1 MTTPR
6 AEEYFRGKR
15 VLPTELRT
23 REFARL
29 PLWVKEQSFFMAGVM
44 DAELAGA
51 FQRAAQAVLD
61 GKMGEAEATRI
72 IREGLTKSGYKPE
85 PGQEGTIKDLTTV
98 HRQLINLRTNVALA
112 NGWVADAQQRQKS
125 NLYPAVELVRGR
137 NANEPRLWM
146 QKLWPEAVAASG
158 SKAKPD
164 QMAALLDDPIWLYLS
179 DFGVPYTPLK
189 WGSGMRQ
196 VPVIK
201 SKAREMGLIP
211 PKGQPQPPPAK
222 PPESLNSTLEVAADQ
237 IPPEKRKETLEK
249 LDGLAVFVKDKL
261 VFTDPNGSRP
271 WPVPVLANLLPR
283 ANVDGTENYQKR
295 ALREWRNLGGDAAAM
310 DAMEKEFAGTDLLD
324 DWNMLVRRVTAGE
337 RAQTT
342 VALVDALANL
352 VSLVL

>member
-1 MTTPR
+1 MNVPR

-51 FQRAAQAVLD
+51 FQRASQAVLD
-61 GKMGEAEATRI
+61 GTMGEAEATRI

-112 NGWVADAQQRQKS
+112 NGWVNDVKRRNNAKVMPV
-125 NLYPAVELVRGR
+125 LELVRGR
-137 NANEPRLWM
+137 NAKEPRIW
-146 QKLWPEAVAASG
+146 QRKLWPEAVAASG
-158 SKAKPD
+158 SKARPD
-164 QMAALLDDPIWLYLS
+164 IMAALIDDPIWLYLS

-189 WGSGMRQ
+189 WGSGMNQ
-196 VPVIK
+196 VGMFK
-201 SKAREMGLIP
+201 TQARELGLIP
-211 PKGQPQPPPAK
+211 PKGQSQPPPPK

-237 IPPEKRKETLEK
+237 IPPAKRKETLEK

-271 WPVPVLANLLPR
+271 WPVDVLANLLPR
-283 ANVDGTENYQKR
+283 QNVDGTENYQKR
-295 ALREWRNLGGDAAAM
+295 ALREWQKLGGDDAAM
-310 DAMEKEFAGTDLLD
+310 RAMEKEFAGTDLLD
-324 DWNMLVRRVTAGE
+324 DWGMLVRRVTAAE
-337 RAQTT
+337 QIQTGA
-342 VALVDALANL
+342 ALVDALANL

>member
-51 FQRAAQAVLD
+51 FQRASQAVLD
-61 GKMGEAEATRI
+61 GTMGEAEATRI

-112 NGWVADAQQRQKS
+112 NGWVNDANRRKGANIQ
-125 NLYPAVELVRGR
+125 PALKLVRGR

-158 SKAKPD
+158 SKASPD
-164 QMAALLDDPIWLYLS
+164 RMAALIDDPIWLYLS

-189 WGSGMRQ
+189 WGSGMNQ
-196 VPVIK
+196 VAVFK
-201 SKAREMGLIP
+201 TQAREWGLLPAKGKP
-211 PKGQPQPPPAK
+211 PEVK
-222 PPESLNSTLEVAADQ
+222 PPESLNSTLEVSTSITDPAERNKLLD
-237 IPPEKRKETLEK
+237 K
-249 LDGLAVFVKDKL
+249 LDGLAVFSKDKL

-271 WPVPVLANLLPR
+271 WPVPVLGNLLPR
-283 ANVDGTENYQKR
+283 QNVDGTENYQKR
-295 ALREWRNLGGDAAAM
+295 ALREWQRLGGDDAAM
-310 DAMEKEFAGTDLLD
+310 KAMEKKFSGTDLLD
-324 DWNMLVRRVTAGE
+324 DWGMLVRRVATAE
-337 RAQTT
+337 RLQTT
-342 VALVDALANL
+342 TALVDALANL

>member
-1 MTTPR
+1 MTNPR
-6 AEEYFRGKR
+6 ADEYFRGKA

-29 PLWVKEQSFFMAGVM
+29 PLWIKEQSFFMAGVIE
-44 DAELAGA
+44 AELAGA
-51 FQRAAQAVLD
+51 FQRASQAILD

-72 IREGLTKSGYKPE
+72 IREGLEKSGYKPE
-85 PGQEGTIKDLTTV
+85 PGQEGTIKDLNSV

-112 NGWVADAQQRQKS
+112 NGWASDAKQRQKYT
-125 NLYPAVELVRGR
+125 LYPAYELVRGR

-158 SKAKPD
+158 SKARPD
-164 QMAALLDDPIWLYLS
+164 IMAALLDDPIWLYLS
-179 DFGVPYTPLK
+179 DFGVPYAPLK
-189 WGSGMRQ
+189 WGSGMAQ

-201 SKAREMGLIP
+201 SKAREMGLLP

-222 PPESLNSTLEVAADQ
+222 PPESLNSTLEVAAGQ
-237 IPPEKRKETLEK
+237 ISPKQRNEMLEK
-249 LDGLAVFVKDKL
+249 LDGLAVFQKDKL

-283 ANVDGTENYQKR
+283 MNVDGTENYQKR

-310 DAMEKEFAGTDLLD
+310 TAMEKEFSGTDLLD

-337 RAQTT
+337 RAQTA
-342 VALVDALANL
+342 VAVVDALANL

>member
-1 MTTPR
+1 MTNPR
-6 AEEYFRGKR
+6 AEEYFREKA

-29 PLWVKEQSFFMAGVM
+29 PLWIKEQSFFMAGVM
-44 DAELAGA
+44 EAELAGA

-72 IREGLTKSGYKPE
+72 IREGLEKSGYKPE
-85 PGQEGTIKDLTTV
+85 PGQEGTIKDLNSV

-112 NGWVADAQQRQKS
+112 NGWVNDAKRRQS
-125 NLYPAVELVRGR
+125 ANIMPALKLVRGR
-137 NANEPRLWM
+137 NANEPRLWET
-146 QKLWPEAVAASG
+146 KLWPEAVAASG
-158 SKAKPD
+158 SKASPD
-164 QMAALLDDPIWLYLS
+164 RMAALIDDPIWLYLS

-189 WGSGMRQ
+189 WGSGMNQ
-196 VPVIK
+196 VAVFK
-201 SKAREMGLIP
+201 TQAREWGLLP
-211 PKGQPQPPPAK
+211 PKGK
-222 PPESLNSTLEVAADQ
+222 PPEVKPSESLNSSLEVAADQ
-237 IPPEKRKETLEK
+237 IPTDKRNEMLEK
-249 LDGLAVFVKDKL
+249 LDGLAVFSKDKL

-271 WPVPVLANLLPR
+271 WPVPVLGNLLPR

-310 DAMEKEFAGTDLLD
+310 KAMEKEFAGTDLLD

-342 VALVDALANL
+342 VAVVDALANL

>member
-61 GKMGEAEATRI
+61 GEMGEAEATRI

-112 NGWVADAQQRQKS
+112 NGWMQNTLQRNNAKIM
-125 NLYPAVELVRGR
+125 PALKLVRGR
-137 NANEPRLWM
+137 NAREPRIWQ

-158 SKAKPD
+158 SKASPD
-164 QMAALLDDPIWLYLS
+164 RMAALIDDPIWLYLS
-179 DFGVPYTPLK
+179 DFGVPYAPLK
-189 WGSGMRQ
+189 WGSGMNQ
-196 VPVIK
+196 VGVFK
-201 SKAREMGLIP
+201 TQAREWGLIP
-211 PKGQPQPPPAK
+211 AKGEAPPPK

-271 WPVPVLANLLPR
+271 WPVPVLGNLLPR
-283 ANVDGTENYQKR
+283 QNVDGTENYQKR

-310 DAMEKEFAGTDLLD
+310 RAMEKEFSGTDLLD

>member
-51 FQRAAQAVLD
+51 FQRASQAILD
-61 GKMGEAEATRI
+61 GTMGEAEATRI

-85 PGQEGTIKDLTTV
+85 PGQEGTIKDLNTV

-112 NGWVADAQQRQKS
+112 NGWVNDVNRRKS
-125 NLYPAVELVRGR
+125 ANIQPALKLVRGR
-137 NANEPRLWM
+137 NADEPRLWT

-158 SKAKPD
+158 SKASPD
-164 QMAALLDDPIWLYLS
+164 RMAALIDDPIWLYLS

-189 WGSGMRQ
+189 WGSGMNQ
-196 VPVIK
+196 VAVFK
-201 SKAREMGLIP
+201 TQAREWGLLP
-211 PKGQPQPPPAK
+211 PKGK
-222 PPESLNSTLEVAADQ
+222 PPEVKPSESLNSTLEVTTSITDPA
-237 IPPEKRKETLEK
+237 EKNKLLDK
-249 LDGLAVFVKDKL
+249 LDGLAVFNKDKL

-271 WPVPVLANLLPR
+271 WPVPVLGNLLPR

-295 ALREWRNLGGDAAAM
+295 ALREWQKLGGDDAAM
-310 DAMEKEFAGTDLLD
+310 KAMENEFAGTDLLD
-324 DWNMLVRRVTAGE
+324 DWNMLVRRVKAGE
-337 RAQTT
+337 RAQTA
-342 VALVDALANL
+342 VAVVDALANL

>member
-1 MTTPR
+1 MTNPR
-6 AEEYFRGKR
+6 AEEYFRGKA

-29 PLWVKEQSFFMAGVM
+29 PLWIKEQSFFMAGVIE
-44 DAELAGA
+44 AELAGA
-51 FQRAAQAVLD
+51 FQRASQAILD

-72 IREGLTKSGYKPE
+72 IREGLEKSGYKPE
-85 PGQEGTIKDLTTV
+85 PGQEGTIKDLTSV

-112 NGWVADAQQRQKS
+112 NGWASDAKQRQKS
-125 NLYPAVELVRGR
+125 TLYPAYELVRGR

-158 SKAKPD
+158 SKARPD
-164 QMAALLDDPIWLYLS
+164 IMAALLDDPIWIYLS
-179 DFGVPYTPLK
+179 DFGVPYAPLK
-189 WGSGMRQ
+189 WGSGMAQ

-201 SKAREMGLIP
+201 SKAREMGLLP

-237 IPPEKRKETLEK
+237 IPPKQRNEMLEK
-249 LDGLAVFVKDKL
+249 LDGTAVFVKDKL

-283 ANVDGTENYQKR
+283 PNVDGTENYQKR
-295 ALREWRNLGGDAAAM
+295 ALREWRNLGGDSAAM
-310 DAMEKEFAGTDLLD
+310 TAIEKEFAGTDLLD

-337 RAQTT
+337 RAQTA
-342 VALVDALANL
+342 VAVVDALANL

>member
-61 GKMGEAEATRI
+61 GTMGEAEATRI

-85 PGQEGTIKDLTTV
+85 PGQEGTIKDLNTV

-112 NGWVADAQQRQKS
+112 NGWVNDANRRKS
-125 NLYPAVELVRGR
+125 ANIQPALKLVRGR

-146 QKLWPEAVAASG
+146 QKLWPEAVVASG
-158 SKAKPD
+158 SKASPD
-164 QMAALLDDPIWLYLS
+164 RMAALIDDPIWLYLS

-189 WGSGMRQ
+189 WGSGMNQ
-196 VPVIK
+196 VAVFK
-201 SKAREMGLIP
+201 TQAREWGLLP
-211 PKGQPQPPPAK
+211 PKGNPPEVK
-222 PPESLNSTLEVAADQ
+222 PPESLNSTLEVTTSITDPAERNKLLD
-237 IPPEKRKETLEK
+237 K
-249 LDGLAVFVKDKL
+249 LDGLAVFSKDKL

-283 ANVDGTENYQKR
+283 QNVDGTENYQKR

-310 DAMEKEFAGTDLLD
+310 KAMEKEFSGTDLLD
-324 DWNMLVRRVTAGE
+324 DWGMLMRRVTAAE
-337 RAQTT
+337 RIQTT
-342 VALVDALANL
+342 TALVDALANL

>member
-1 MTTPR
+1 MSNPR

-51 FQRAAQAVLD
+51 FQRASQAVLD
-61 GKMGEAEATRI
+61 GTMGEAEATRI

-85 PGQEGTIKDLTTV
+85 PGQEGTIKDLNTV

-112 NGWVADAQQRQKS
+112 SGWVNDVNRRKS
-125 NLYPAVELVRGR
+125 ANIQPALKLVRGR
-137 NANEPRLWM
+137 NADEPRLWT

-158 SKAKPD
+158 SKASPD
-164 QMAALLDDPIWLYLS
+164 RMAALIDDPIWLYLS

-189 WGSGMRQ
+189 WGSGMNQ
-196 VPVIK
+196 VAVFK
-201 SKAREMGLIP
+201 SQAREWGLLPRKGKP
-211 PKGQPQPPPAK
+211 PEVK
-222 PPESLNSTLEVAADQ
+222 PPESLNSTLEVTTSITDPAERNKLLD
-237 IPPEKRKETLEK
+237 K

-283 ANVDGTENYQKR
+283 QNVDGTENYQKR

-310 DAMEKEFAGTDLLD
+310 KAMEKEFSGTDLLD
-324 DWNMLVRRVTAGE
+324 DWNMLVRRVTTAE
-337 RAQTT
+337 RIQTT
-342 VALVDALANL
+342 TALVDALANL

>member
-6 AEEYFRGKR
+6 ADEYFRGKA

-29 PLWVKEQSFFMAGVM
+29 PLWIKEQSFFMAGVIE
-44 DAELAGA
+44 AELAGA

-72 IREGLTKSGYKPE
+72 IREGLEKSGYKPE
-85 PGQEGTIKDLTTV
+85 PGQEGTIKDLNSV

-112 NGWVADAQQRQKS
+112 NGWVNDAKRRQS
-125 NLYPAVELVRGR
+125 ANIMPALKLVRGR
-137 NANEPRLWM
+137 NANEPRLWET
-146 QKLWPEAVAASG
+146 KLWPEAVAASG
-158 SKAKPD
+158 SKASPD
-164 QMAALLDDPIWLYLS
+164 RMAALIDDPIWLYLS

-189 WGSGMRQ
+189 WGSGMNQ
-196 VPVIK
+196 VAVFK
-201 SKAREMGLIP
+201 TQAREWGLLP
-211 PKGQPQPPPAK
+211 PKGK
-222 PPESLNSTLEVAADQ
+222 PPEVKPSESLNSSLEVAADQ
-237 IPPEKRKETLEK
+237 IPTDKRNEMLEK
-249 LDGLAVFVKDKL
+249 LDGLAVFSKDKL

-271 WPVPVLANLLPR
+271 WPVPVLGNLLPR

-310 DAMEKEFAGTDLLD
+310 KAMEKEFAGTDLLD

-342 VALVDALANL
+342 VAVVDALANL

>member
-29 PLWVKEQSFFMAGVM
+29 PLWVREQSFFMAGVM

-51 FQRAAQAVLD
+51 FQRASQAVLD
-61 GKMGEAEATRI
+61 GTMGEAEATRI
-72 IREGLTKSGYKPE
+72 IREGLAKSGYKPE
-85 PGQEGTIKDLTTV
+85 PGQEGTIKDLNTV

-112 NGWVADAQQRQKS
+112 SGWVNDANRRKS
-125 NLYPAVELVRGR
+125 ANIQPALKLVRGR
-137 NANEPRLWM
+137 NADEPRLWQ

-158 SKAKPD
+158 SKASPD
-164 QMAALLDDPIWLYLS
+164 RMAALIDDPIWLYLS

-189 WGSGMRQ
+189 WGSGMNQ
-196 VPVIK
+196 VAVFK
-201 SKAREMGLIP
+201 TQAREWGLLP
-211 PKGQPQPPPAK
+211 PKGNPPEVK
-222 PPESLNSTLEVAADQ
+222 PPESLNSTLEVTTSITDPAERNKLLD
-237 IPPEKRKETLEK
+237 K

-283 ANVDGTENYQKR
+283 QNVDGTENYQKR

-310 DAMEKEFAGTDLLD
+310 KAMEKEFSGTDLLD
-324 DWNMLVRRVTAGE
+324 DWNMLVRRVTTAE
-337 RAQTT
+337 RIQTT
-342 VALVDALANL
+342 TALVDALANL

>member
-1 MTTPR
+1 MTNPR
-6 AEEYFRGKR
+6 AEEYFRGKS

-29 PLWVKEQSFFMAGVM
+29 PLWIREQSFFMAGVM
-44 DAELAGA
+44 EAELAGA

-72 IREGLTKSGYKPE
+72 IREGLEKSGYRPE
-85 PGQEGTIKDLTTV
+85 PGQEGTIKDLNSV

-112 NGWVADAQQRQKS
+112 NGWASDAKQRQKS
-125 NLYPAVELVRGR
+125 ALYPAYELVRGR
-137 NANEPRLWM
+137 NANEPRLWI
-146 QKLWPEAVAASG
+146 QKLWPEAVVASG
-158 SKAKPD
+158 SAAKPD
-164 QMAALLDDPIWLYLS
+164 IMAALLDDPIWLHLS
-179 DFGVPYTPLK
+179 DFGVPYAPLK
-189 WGSGMRQ
+189 WGSGMAQ

-201 SKAREMGLIP
+201 SRAREMGLLP
-211 PKGQPQPPPAK
+211 PKGAVPPAK

-237 IPPEKRKETLEK
+237 IPPDKRNEMLEK
-249 LDGLAVFVKDKL
+249 LDGLAVFQKDKL

-271 WPVPVLANLLPR
+271 WPVPVLGNLLPR

-310 DAMEKEFAGTDLLD
+310 AAMEKEFAGTDLLD

-337 RAQTT
+337 RAQTA
-342 VALVDALANL
+342 VAVVDALANL

>member
-51 FQRAAQAVLD
+51 FQRASQAVLD
-61 GKMGEAEATRI
+61 GTMGEAEATRI

-112 NGWVADAQQRQKS
+112 NGWVNDVNRRKS
-125 NLYPAVELVRGR
+125 ANIQPALKLVRGR
-137 NANEPRLWM
+137 NADEPRLWQ

-158 SKAKPD
+158 SKASPD
-164 QMAALLDDPIWLYLS
+164 RMAALIDDPIWLYLS

-189 WGSGMRQ
+189 WGSGMNQ
-196 VPVIK
+196 VAVFK
-201 SKAREMGLIP
+201 SQAREWGLLP
-211 PKGQPQPPPAK
+211 PKGKTPEVK
-222 PPESLNSTLEVAADQ
+222 PPGSLNSTLEVTTSITDPAEQNKLLD
-237 IPPEKRKETLEK
+237 K
-249 LDGLAVFVKDKL
+249 LDGLAVFNKDKL

-271 WPVPVLANLLPR
+271 WPVPVLGNLLPR
-283 ANVDGTENYQKR
+283 PNVDGTENYQKR
-295 ALREWRNLGGDAAAM
+295 ALREWQKLGGDDTAM
-310 DAMEKEFAGTDLLD
+310 KAMEKEFAGTDLLD

-337 RAQTT
+337 RAQTA
-342 VALVDALANL
+342 VAVVDALANL

>member
-23 REFARL
+23 KEFVRL
-29 PLWVKEQSFFMAGVM
+29 PLWVKEQAFFMAGVM

-72 IREGLTKSGYKPE
+72 IREGITKSGYKPE

-112 NGWVADAQQRQKS
+112 NGWVNDAKRRQSKTM
-125 NLYPAVELVRGR
+125 PAYELVRG
-137 NANEPRLWM
+137 NIPKEPRIWA
-146 QKLWPEAVAASG
+146 QKIWPEAAAASG

-164 QMAALLDDPIWLYLS
+164 RMAALIDDPIWLYLS
-179 DFGVPYTPLK
+179 DFGVPYAPLK

-196 VPVIK
+196 SPITRT
-201 SKAREMGLIP
+201 KAREYGLLP
-211 PKGQPQPPPAK
+211 PKGEPQPPPPK

-295 ALREWRNLGGDAAAM
+295 ALREWRNLGGDDAAM
-310 DAMEKEFAGTDLLD
+310 KAMEKEFAGTDLLD
-324 DWNMLVRRVTAGE
+324 DWQMLVRRITAAE
-337 RAQTT
+337 RIQTT
-342 VALVDALANL
+342 TALVDALSNL

>member
-61 GKMGEAEATRI
+61 GTMGEAEATRI
-72 IREGLTKSGYKPE
+72 IREGLAKSGYTPE

-112 NGWVADAQQRQKS
+112 NGWVNDANRRKS
-125 NLYPAVELVRGR
+125 ANIQPALKLVRGR

-158 SKAKPD
+158 SKASPD
-164 QMAALLDDPIWLYLS
+164 RMAALIDDPIWLYLS

-189 WGSGMRQ
+189 WGSGMNQ
-196 VPVIK
+196 VAVFK
-201 SKAREMGLIP
+201 TQAREWGLLPAKGAP
-211 PKGQPQPPPAK
+211 PEVK
-222 PPESLNSTLEVAADQ
+222 PPESLNSTLEVTADQ
-237 IPPEKRKETLEK
+237 IPPAKRKETLEK

-310 DAMEKEFAGTDLLD
+310 KAMEKEFSGTDLLD
-324 DWNMLVRRVTAGE
+324 DWGMLMRRVTAAE
-337 RAQTT
+337 RIQTT
-342 VALVDALANL
+342 TALVDALANL

>member
-51 FQRAAQAVLD
+51 FQRASQAVLD
-61 GKMGEAEATRI
+61 GTMGEAEATRI
-72 IREGLTKSGYKPE
+72 IREGITKSGYKPE

-112 NGWVADAQQRQKS
+112 NGWVNDANRRKS
-125 NLYPAVELVRGR
+125 ANIQPALKLVRGR

-158 SKAKPD
+158 SKASPD
-164 QMAALLDDPIWLYLS
+164 RMAALIDDPVWLYLS

-189 WGSGMRQ
+189 WGSGMNQ
-196 VPVIK
+196 VAVFK
-201 SKAREMGLIP
+201 TQAREWGLLP
-211 PKGQPQPPPAK
+211 PKGAPPEVK

-237 IPPEKRKETLEK
+237 IPPEKRNETLEK

-310 DAMEKEFAGTDLLD
+310 KAMEKEFSGTDLLD
-324 DWNMLVRRVTAGE
+324 DWGMLVRRVTAAE
-337 RAQTT
+337 RLQTT
-342 VALVDALANL
+342 TALVDALANL

>member
-6 AEEYFRGKR
+6 SEEYFRGKR

-51 FQRAAQAVLD
+51 FQRASQAVLD

-72 IREGLTKSGYKPE
+72 IREGITKSGYKPE
-85 PGQEGTIKDLTTV
+85 PGQEGTMKDLTTV

-112 NGWVADAQQRQKS
+112 NGWVMDAKRRQSKTM
-125 NLYPAVELVRGR
+125 PAYELVRGTIPQ
-137 NANEPRLWM
+137 EPRIWA
-146 QKLWPEAVAASG
+146 QKIWPEAVAASG

-164 QMAALLDDPIWLYLS
+164 RMAALIDDPIWLYMS
-179 DFGVPYTPLK
+179 DFGVPYAPLK
-189 WGSGMRQ
+189 WGSGMAQIPITRT
-196 VPVIK
+196 
-201 SKAREMGLIP
+201 KAREYGLLP
-211 PKGQPQPPPAK
+211 PKGEPQPPPPK

-237 IPPEKRKETLEK
+237 IPPEKRNETLEK

-271 WPVPVLANLLPR
+271 WPVPILANLLPR
-283 ANVDGTENYQKR
+283 QNVDGTENYQKR
-295 ALREWRNLGGDAAAM
+295 ALREWQKLGGDDAAM
-310 DAMEKEFAGTDLLD
+310 RAMEKEFSGTDLLD
-324 DWNMLVRRVTAGE
+324 DWGMLVRRVTTAE
-337 RAQTT
+337 RIQTT
-342 VALVDALANL
+342 TALVDALANL

>member
-1 MTTPR
+1 MSGPR
-6 AEEYFRGKR
+6 AEEYFRGKA

-29 PLWVKEQSFFMAGVM
+29 PLWIKEQSFFMAGVM
-44 DAELAGA
+44 EAELAGA

-72 IREGLTKSGYKPE
+72 IREGLEKSGYKPQ
-85 PGQEGTIKDLTTV
+85 PGQEGTIKDLTSV

-112 NGWVADAQQRQKS
+112 NGWVNDAKRRQS
-125 NLYPAVELVRGR
+125 ANIMPALKLVRGR
-137 NANEPRLWM
+137 NANEPRLW
-146 QKLWPEAVAASG
+146 QTKLWPEAVAASG
-158 SKAKPD
+158 SKASPD
-164 QMAALLDDPIWLYLS
+164 RMAALIDDPIWLYLS

-189 WGSGMRQ
+189 WGSGMNQ
-196 VPVIK
+196 VAVFK
-201 SKAREMGLIP
+201 GQAREWGLLP
-211 PKGQPQPPPAK
+211 PKGKPPEVK

-271 WPVPVLANLLPR
+271 WPVPVLGNLLPR
-283 ANVDGTENYQKR
+283 MNVDGTENYQKR

-310 DAMEKEFAGTDLLD
+310 KAMEKEFAGTDLLD
-324 DWNMLVRRVTAGE
+324 DWQMLVRRVTAGE
-337 RAQTT
+337 RIQTT
-342 VALVDALANL
+342 VALVDALSNL

>member
-1 MTTPR
+1 MNPR
-6 AEEYFRGKR
+6 AEEYFRGKA

-29 PLWVKEQSFFMAGVM
+29 PLWIKEQSFFMAGVIE
-44 DAELAGA
+44 AELAGA
-51 FQRAAQAVLD
+51 FQRASQAILD

-72 IREGLTKSGYKPE
+72 IREGLEKSGYKPQ
-85 PGQEGTIKDLTTV
+85 PGQEGTIKDLNSV

-112 NGWVADAQQRQKS
+112 NGWATDARRRTSKTLVA
-125 NLYPAVELVRGR
+125 YELVRG
-137 NANEPRLWM
+137 NIPKEPRIWA
-146 QKLWPEAVAASG
+146 QRLWPEGVAASG
-158 SKAKPD
+158 SKASPD
-164 QMAALLDDPIWLYLS
+164 RMAALIDDPIWLALS
-179 DFGVPYTPLK
+179 DFGVPYAPLK

-196 VPVIK
+196 SPIPR
-201 SKAREMGLIP
+201 SKAREYGLIP
-211 PKGQPQPPPAK
+211 PKGEPQPPPAK

-237 IPPEKRKETLEK
+237 IPPKQRNEMLEK
-249 LDGLAVFVKDKL
+249 LNGLAVFQKDKL

-310 DAMEKEFAGTDLLD
+310 TAMEKEFSGTDLLD

-337 RAQTT
+337 RAQTA
-342 VALVDALANL
+342 VAVVDALANL

>member
-51 FQRAAQAVLD
+51 FQRASQAVLD
-61 GKMGEAEATRI
+61 GTMGEAEATRI
-72 IREGLTKSGYKPE
+72 IREGITKSGYKPE

-112 NGWVADAQQRQKS
+112 NGWVNDANRRKS
-125 NLYPAVELVRGR
+125 ANIQPALKLVRGR

-158 SKAKPD
+158 SKASPD
-164 QMAALLDDPIWLYLS
+164 RMAALIDDPIWLYLS

-189 WGSGMRQ
+189 WGSGMNQ
-196 VPVIK
+196 VAVFK
-201 SKAREMGLIP
+201 TQAREWGLLPAKGAP
-211 PKGQPQPPPAK
+211 PEVK
-222 PPESLNSTLEVAADQ
+222 PPESLNSTLEVASSITDPAERNKLLD
-237 IPPEKRKETLEK
+237 K
-249 LDGLAVFVKDKL
+249 LDGLAVFSKDKL

-283 ANVDGTENYQKR
+283 QNVDGTENYQKR

-310 DAMEKEFAGTDLLD
+310 RAMEKEFSGTDLLD
-324 DWNMLVRRVTAGE
+324 DWGMLVRRVTTAE
-337 RAQTT
+337 RIQTT
-342 VALVDALANL
+342 TALVDALANL

>member
-1 MTTPR
+1 MNGPR
-6 AEEYFRGKR
+6 AEEYFRGKA

-29 PLWVKEQSFFMAGVM
+29 PLWIKEQSFFMAGVTE
-44 DAELAGA
+44 AELAGA

-72 IREGLTKSGYKPE
+72 IREGLEKSGYRPE
-85 PGQEGTIKDLTTV
+85 PGQEGTIKDLNSV

-112 NGWVADAQQRQKS
+112 NGWASDAKRRQKS
-125 NLYPAVELVRGR
+125 TLYPAYELVRGR
-137 NANEPRLWM
+137 NANEPRLWQ

-164 QMAALLDDPIWLYLS
+164 IMAALLDDPIWLHLS
-179 DFGVPYTPLK
+179 DFGVPYAPLK
-189 WGSGMRQ
+189 WGSGMAQ
-196 VPVIK
+196 VSVIK
-201 SKAREMGLIP
+201 SKAREMGLLP

-237 IPPEKRKETLEK
+237 IPKEKRNEMLEK
-249 LDGLAVFVKDKL
+249 LDGTAVFVGDKI

-271 WPVPVLANLLPR
+271 WPVPVLGNLLPR
-283 ANVDGTENYQKR
+283 QNVDGTENYQKR

-310 DAMEKEFAGTDLLD
+310 AAMEKEFAGTDLLD

-337 RAQTT
+337 RAQTA
-342 VALVDALANL
+342 VAVVDALANL

>member
-1 MTTPR
+1 MNGPR
-6 AEEYFRGKR
+6 AEEYFRGKA

-29 PLWVKEQSFFMAGVM
+29 PLWIKEQSFFMAGVM
-44 DAELAGA
+44 EAELAGA

-72 IREGLTKSGYKPE
+72 IREGLEKSGYKPQ
-85 PGQEGTIKDLTTV
+85 PGQEGTIKDLTSV

-112 NGWVADAQQRQKS
+112 NGWAADATRRKES
-125 NLYPAVELVRGR
+125 DLYPALALVRGR
-137 NANEPRLWM
+137 NANEPRLWQ

-164 QMAALLDDPIWLYLS
+164 QMAALIDDPVWLALS

-196 VPVIK
+196 VSLIK
-201 SKAREMGLIP
+201 SKAREMGLLP

-222 PPESLNSTLEVAADQ
+222 PPESLNSTMEVTADQ
-237 IPPEKRKETLEK
+237 IPQDRRNEMLEK
-249 LDGLAVFVKDKL
+249 LDGLAVFQKDKL

-271 WPVPVLANLLPR
+271 WPVPVLADLLPR
-283 ANVDGTENYQKR
+283 QNVDGTENYQKR

-310 DAMEKEFAGTDLLD
+310 AAMEKEFAGTDLLD

-337 RAQTT
+337 RAQTA
-342 VALVDALANL
+342 VAVVDALANL

>member
-61 GKMGEAEATRI
+61 GTMGEAEATRI
-72 IREGLTKSGYKPE
+72 IRDGITKSGYKPE

-112 NGWVADAQQRQKS
+112 NGWVADAQRRQVS
-125 NLYPAVELVRGR
+125 TLYPAMKLVRGR

-146 QKLWPEAVAASG
+146 EKLWPEAVAASG

-189 WGSGMRQ
+189 WGSGMTQ
-196 VPVIK
+196 ISLIK
-201 SKAREMGLIP
+201 SKARDMGLLP
-211 PKGQPQPPPAK
+211 PKGRVPPAK
-222 PPESLNSTLEVAADQ
+222 PAGSLNATLEVAADQ

-295 ALREWRNLGGDAAAM
+295 ALREWQKLGGDAAAM
-310 DAMEKEFAGTDLLD
+310 AAMEKEFAGTDLLD
-324 DWNMLVRRVTAGE
+324 DWGMLVRRVTAGE
-337 RAQTT
+337 RIQTT
-342 VALVDALANL
+342 AALVDALANL

>member
-1 MTTPR
+1 
-6 AEEYFRGKR
+6 
-15 VLPTELRT
+15 
-23 REFARL
+23 
-29 PLWVKEQSFFMAGVM
+29 VKEQSFFMAGVM

-51 FQRAAQAVLD
+51 FQRASQAVLD
-61 GKMGEAEATRI
+61 GTMGEAEATRI
-72 IREGLTKSGYKPE
+72 IREGLAKSGYKPE

-112 NGWVADAQQRQKS
+112 NGWASDARRRTSKTLVA
-125 NLYPAVELVRGR
+125 YELVRG
-137 NANEPRLWM
+137 NIPQEPRIWA
-146 QKLWPEAVAASG
+146 QKIWPEAVAASG

-164 QMAALLDDPIWLYLS
+164 RMAALIDDPIWLYMS
-179 DFGVPYTPLK
+179 DFGVPYAPLK

-196 VPVIK
+196 SPIPR
-201 SKAREMGLIP
+201 SKAREYGLLP
-211 PKGQPQPPPAK
+211 PKGEPQPPPAK

-237 IPPEKRKETLEK
+237 IPPAKRKETLEK

-283 ANVDGTENYQKR
+283 QNVDGTENYQKR

-310 DAMEKEFAGTDLLD
+310 KAMEKEFSGTDLLD
-324 DWNMLVRRVTAGE
+324 DWGMLVRRVTTAE
-337 RAQTT
+337 RLQTT
-342 VALVDALANL
+342 TALVDALANL

>member
-85 PGQEGTIKDLTTV
+85 PGQEGTIKDLNTV

-112 NGWVADAQQRQKS
+112 NGWVNDVKRRQS
-125 NLYPAVELVRGR
+125 ANIQPALKLVRGR
-137 NANEPRLWM
+137 NANEPRLW
-146 QKLWPEAVAASG
+146 QTKLWPEAVAASG
-158 SKAKPD
+158 SKASPD
-164 QMAALLDDPIWLYLS
+164 RMAALIDDPIWLYLS

-189 WGSGMRQ
+189 WGSGMNQ
-196 VPVIK
+196 VAVFK
-201 SKAREMGLIP
+201 SQAREWGLLP
-211 PKGQPQPPPAK
+211 PKGKFPEVK

-237 IPPEKRKETLEK
+237 IPPEKRKKTLEK
-249 LDGLAVFVKDKL
+249 LEGMAVFVKDKL

-283 ANVDGTENYQKR
+283 QNVDGTENYQKR

-310 DAMEKEFAGTDLLD
+310 KAMEKEFSGTDLLD
-324 DWNMLVRRVTAGE
+324 DWVMLVRRVTAAE
-337 RAQTT
+337 RIQSGT
-342 VALVDALANL
+342 ALVDALANL